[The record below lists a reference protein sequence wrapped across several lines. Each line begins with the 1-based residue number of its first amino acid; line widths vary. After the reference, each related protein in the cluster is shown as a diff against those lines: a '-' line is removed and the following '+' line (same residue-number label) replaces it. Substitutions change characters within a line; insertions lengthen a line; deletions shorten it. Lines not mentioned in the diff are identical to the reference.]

1 MEKMTIPNTFKT
13 LIRPTNTDQCE
24 RHPDQQMI
32 ETPGG
37 IVCLSCQR
45 EKRDRE
51 DLEFGRRSLLSDRSR
66 ETVGV
71 LESKSIIVD
80 DTVSAA
86 SIENYRVEHPEHER
100 ILAEIK
106 SIANDFVKGYRGNVW
121 LVGDPGAGK
130 SHAAMSILKAVNTF
144 GKTKLQ
150 KAFDNDEPIHD
161 KGFSCL
167 FITIDEMF
175 REIKNSF
182 NDRESMFTEHYFVDL
197 CSSVDLL
204 VIDDLGAESGS
215 MSRANEASNFTQT
228 VLYGITNARQNKAT
242 IITTNL
248 TTNQRAKKYDQKM
261 LSRLRRGNREVVF
274 VEMPDMRV
282 KDKSEY

>member
-1 MEKMTIPNTFKT
+1 MEKMKIPST
-13 LIRPTNTDQCE
+13 LNSLMRHTNTDQCE
-24 RHPDQQMI
+24 RHPEQTMI

-37 IVCLSCQR
+37 VVCLACQR
-45 EKRDRE
+45 EQRDRE
-51 DLEFGRRSLLSDRSR
+51 DYEYGRRSLLSDRLR

-80 DTVSAA
+80 DTIEAA
-86 SIENYRVEHPEHER
+86 SIENYRVDHPNHE
-100 ILAEIK
+100 IVLAEIK
-106 SIANDFVKGYRGNVW
+106 AIANDFVKGYRGNIW

-130 SHAAMSILKAVNTF
+130 SHAAMSILKAVNAF
-144 GKTKLQ
+144 GKNKLQ
-150 KAFDNDEPIHD
+150 KAFDGGEPID
-161 KGFSCL
+161 GKGFSCL

-175 REIKNSF
+175 RKIKNSF
-182 NDRESMFTEHYFVDL
+182 NDRDSIYTEQYFVDL

-215 MSRANEASNFTQT
+215 MSRANEASNFIQT

-248 TTNQRAKKYDQKM
+248 TQKQRSEKYDRKM
-261 LSRLRRGNREVVF
+261 LSRLRRGNREIVF

-282 KDKSEY
+282 QDKSKY